1 MRRLL
6 HEVVRKRLA
15 VGSAVPVISCY
26 GASTAVSVAEAAEAA
41 GLPVV
46 VLVPPV
52 LTAAVDGPRTIRA
65 MRAIADS
72 AAVPVSVQLDHASD
86 PHLIAAALRAG
97 VDAVLADGST
107 VPPEENAAFVRTI
120 RELGGPGV
128 TIEAEL
134 GGIAGH
140 EDRANDLRATRVMH
154 AWAC

>member
-1 MRRLL
+1 
-6 HEVVRKRLA
+6 
-15 VGSAVPVISCY
+15 VGAAVPVVSCY

-52 LTAAVDGPRTIRA
+52 PAAAVEGPRA
-65 MRAIADS
+65 MGATADS

-107 VPPEENAAFVRTI
+107 LPPEENAAFVRTI